1 MGYCVSL
8 VESNLKF
15 KKEDANIILSTLKE
29 FAKNALL
36 RWCDED
42 EILESDTIEE
52 CFERLRYPLTE
63 KENYYIIN
71 DFYGEKLGDE
81 ERIFN
86 SIYKYIEKGSYL
98 EYVGDDGDRFR
109 LVFGDKKCE
118 YKYPKLIWD

>member
-29 FAKNALL
+29 FASNTSLMWADEHSILRAKN
-36 RWCDED
+36 
-42 EILESDTIEE
+42 IKE
-52 CFERLRYPLTE
+52 CFEEIRYPLIE
-63 KENYYIIN
+63 SG
-71 DFYGEKLGDE
+71 DFYKIDYFDGEKLGDE

-98 EYVGDDGDRFR
+98 EYVGEDGDKFR
-109 LVFGDKKCE
+109 LVFGVKGCK
-118 YKYPKLIWD
+118 YKYPTLIWD